1 MVNLGIR
8 QGRCGLG
15 QQSRRELILEMGRT
29 ETARCW
35 EKMVGTSKVDLETP
49 GSRGRD
55 DHELWSL
62 WLGMQH
68 TQGWMAVLEPR
79 GGLFL
84 PCAPRHTPWLAA
96 MAGILV
102 AVCRHGHGN
111 MCAE

>member
-35 EKMVGTSKVDLETP
+35 EKMVGMSKVDLETP

-79 GGLFL
+79 GGPVPALC
-84 PCAPRHTPWLAA
+84 PSPHPLA
-96 MAGILV
+96 GS
-102 AVCRHGHGN
+102 HGWDSGGC
-111 MCAE
+111 M